1 MRHALLGGL
10 LVPAR
15 VPALAQVVQGRA
27 KDSTAPVWL
36 DPRTSL
42 AADVK
47 GAKVYRS
54 LAPVFRALGYD
65 DADRVLVSP
74 LFNHLWAVVYEADW
88 AYEAHQLSGGEKPG
102 LWWLEHFRSVL
113 GAMELLDET
122 IDARLDD
129 MHAYIELE
137 THLLGADTFDRDDLV
152 RAVRLRC
159 SDIKA
164 FTGVAAALTG
174 RPWARELCGL
184 IGPMM
189 AFIDLE
195 DDLRST
201 QEDAAE
207 GSFNTYNLAV
217 RRWGRTEGRRWLD
230 EVGSGLLHETAARL
244 SRVSPRALQAMWVVL
259 GRPGTDTAARRLR
272 VAASRPRSLLLS
284 GLRRKL
290 LEGTPRPFEPHWR
303 SLDTSGGGR

>member
-15 VPALAQVVQGRA
+15 VPALAQVVQGSA

-36 DPRTSL
+36 DLRTSL

-217 RRWGRTEGRRWLD
+217 RRWGRTEGRR
-230 EVGSGLLHETAARL
+230 
-244 SRVSPRALQAMWVVL
+244 
-259 GRPGTDTAARRLR
+259 
-272 VAASRPRSLLLS
+272 
-284 GLRRKL
+284 
-290 LEGTPRPFEPHWR
+290 
-303 SLDTSGGGR
+303 